1 MIKRDTIQRVILNVG
16 EDGQGGNPTTREMKE
31 IVRAHVS
38 VSATANQL
46 TQQGVKEEMML
57 NVITDIK
64 LDEYIYARYLY
75 SDKLFKIMRQVKIGN
90 EYFSVLKET
99 TE

>member
-1 MIKRDTIQRVILNVG
+1 MIKRDTIQRVILNVVD
-16 EDGQGGNPTTREMKE
+16 DGQGGSPTTREMKE
-31 IVRAHVS
+31 IVKAHVS

-46 TQQGVKEEMML
+46 TQYGVKEEMML

-64 LDEYIYARYLY
+64 LDEYVYARYLY
-75 SDKLFKIMRQVKIGN
+75 SDKLFKIMRQVEIGN